1 MEYGNETLNKLS
13 YLISSLF
20 MMSARSELHS
30 KSTCQS
36 HLLIKQN
43 FKGENS
49 DNDSGA
55 DIYEKDDSNGQFLV
69 HQLHGARNGE
79 WRQRLKTRK

>member
-1 MEYGNETLNKLS
+1 MT
-13 YLISSLF
+13 
-20 MMSARSELHS
+20 SARSELHR

-36 HLLIKQN
+36 HLLSNQN

-55 DIYEKDDSNGQFLV
+55 DIYEKDDSKGQVLV
-69 HQLHGARNGE
+69 HHIHGVRNGE
-79 WRQRLKTRK
+79 WRKRL

>member
-1 MEYGNETLNKLS
+1 
-13 YLISSLF
+13 
-20 MMSARSELHS
+20 MMSARSELHR

-36 HLLIKQN
+36 HLLSNQN

-69 HQLHGARNGE
+69 LQLHVVRNGE
-79 WRQRLKTRK
+79 WRQRLKTSK